1 MTVLLAA
8 RRVSKSFGG
17 VHALR
22 QVDFELRA
30 GEVHALV
37 GQNGAGKS
45 TLIKILSGAL
55 QADSGQVLYE
65 GRPVHLASPKVAQ
78 DMGIATVYQDP
89 LVYPDLNVIENIFM
103 GRELRDRWGHVDWTS
118 QRARASELF
127 QDLGIAPTFLEEPI
141 GRLSLGL
148 QQLVLIAKA
157 LSYASKVIILDEPT
171 AILTQGETERLFG
184 VVRRLRDARLGV
196 VYISHRLEEL
206 PLIADRVTVM
216 KDGEVRGTFPIAEA
230 SRDRVIDLM
239 AGPVA
244 RGGPGARSRPGEV
257 VLAVEDLAVP
267 PRVRDVS
274 FEVRRGEILGMFG
287 LVGSG
292 RTDIAHALF
301 GLVRPSRGTILLEG
315 QRVSLRDPA
324 DALAR
329 GIAYLPEDRKAQGLF
344 LRMPVRSELSVA
356 ILRWLR
362 RLLGLVDTSEE
373 DRTARSLVTS
383 LAIRTPGL
391 DAPTSQLSG
400 GNQQKV
406 LLGRWLARRP
416 RVLILDEP
424 TRGVDVAAK
433 EEIHDRIVQLASS
446 GVAVILITS
455 ELPEVLRLAD
465 RVLVMHEG
473 RLVALL
479 DREEATSEAVL
490 RAATGERTAYAGS
503 PP

>member
-1 MTVLLAA
+1 M
-8 RRVSKSFGG
+8 
-17 VHALR
+17 
-22 QVDFELRA
+22 
-30 GEVHALV
+30 
-37 GQNGAGKS
+37 
-45 TLIKILSGAL
+45 
-55 QADSGQVLYE
+55 
-65 GRPVHLASPKVAQ
+65 
-78 DMGIATVYQDP
+78 
-89 LVYPDLNVIENIFM
+89 
-103 GRELRDRWGHVDWTS
+103 
-118 QRARASELF
+118 
-127 QDLGIAPTFLEEPI
+127 
-141 GRLSLGL
+141 
-148 QQLVLIAKA
+148 
-157 LSYASKVIILDEPT
+157 
-171 AILTQGETERLFG
+171 
-184 VVRRLRDARLGV
+184 
-196 VYISHRLEEL
+196 
-206 PLIADRVTVM
+206 
-216 KDGEVRGTFPIAEA
+216 
-230 SRDRVIDLM
+230 
-239 AGPVA
+239 
-244 RGGPGARSRPGEV
+244 
-257 VLAVEDLAVP
+257 
-267 PRVRDVS
+267 
-274 FEVRRGEILGMFG
+274 
-287 LVGSG
+287 
-292 RTDIAHALF
+292 
-301 GLVRPSRGTILLEG
+301 
-315 QRVSLRDPA
+315 
-324 DALAR
+324 
-329 GIAYLPEDRKAQGLF
+329 
-344 LRMPVRSELSVA
+344 A

>member
-1 MTVLLAA
+1 VTVLLAA

-362 RLLGLVDTSEE
+362 RLLGLV
-373 DRTARSLVTS
+373 TS

>member
-1 MTVLLAA
+1 MTILLAA
-8 RRVSKSFGG
+8 DKVSKSFGG

-55 QADSGQVLYE
+55 LADTGQISYE
-65 GRPVHLASPKVAQ
+65 GRRVHLSSPKVAQ

-89 LVYPDLNVIENIFM
+89 LVYPELNAMENIFM
-103 GRELRDRWGHVDWTS
+103 GRELRDRFGHVDWRAQH
-118 QRARASELF
+118 QRATQLFTEL
-127 QDLGIAPTFLEEPI
+127 GVAPTFLLEPM
-141 GRLSLGL
+141 GRLSIGL

-171 AILTQGETERLFG
+171 AILTQGETERLFT

-196 VYISHRLEEL
+196 IYISHRIEEL
-206 PLIADRVTVM
+206 FAIADRVTVM
-216 KDGEVRGTFPIAEA
+216 KDSEVRGTFTAAEI
-230 SRDRVIDLM
+230 SRDRLIDLM
-239 AGPVA
+239 AGHVA
-244 RGGPGARSRPGEV
+244 RAEMQAGRRIGDPILTVRGLV
-257 VLAVEDLAVP
+257 VP
-267 PRVRDVS
+267 PRVKGVS
-274 FEVRRGEILGMFG
+274 FDLRRGEVLGMFG

-301 GLVRPSRGTILLEG
+301 GITQPSEGTITFENAD
-315 QRVSLRDPA
+315 VSVADPQ
-324 DALAR
+324 DALGK

-344 LRMPVRSELSVA
+344 LRLPVRFELSAA

-362 RLLGLVDTSEE
+362 RFLGAVDRAQEERTGRDLV
-373 DRTARSLVTS
+373 AA

-391 DAPTSQLSG
+391 ETPANALSG

-406 LLGRWLARRP
+406 LLGRWLARQP
-416 RVLILDEP
+416 KILILDEP

-433 EEIHDRIVQLASS
+433 EEIHDRIFQLAAG
-446 GVAVILITS
+446 GVAIIVISS
-455 ELPEVLRLAD
+455 ELPEILKVSD
-465 RVLVMHEG
+465 RILVMHEG
-473 RLVALL
+473 HVTAVL
-479 DREEATSEAVL
+479 DRSEATSEALL
-490 RAATGERTAYAGS
+490 RAATGERREYAGT
-503 PP
+503 PA

>member
-1 MTVLLAA
+1 M
-8 RRVSKSFGG
+8 SKSFGG
-17 VHALR
+17 VQALR
-22 QVDFELRA
+22 RVDFELRA

-55 QADSGQVLYE
+55 AADSGQVLYE

-89 LVYPDLNVIENIFM
+89 LVYPDLNVVENIFM
-103 GRELRDRWGHVDWTS
+103 GRELRDRFGHVDWGRQR
-118 QRARASELF
+118 QRAAQIFE
-127 QDLGIAPTFLEEPI
+127 DLGVPPTFLDEPV

-184 VVRRLRDARLGV
+184 VVRRLRDAQLGV
-196 VYISHRLEEL
+196 LYISHRLEEL
-206 PLIADRVTVM
+206 PLIADRVTVL
-216 KDGEVRGTFPIAEA
+216 KDGEVRGTFPVSQV
-230 SRDRVIDLM
+230 SRDQLIALM

-244 RGGPGARSRPGEV
+244 RGELGERARPGEV
-257 VLAVEDLAVP
+257 VLAVHDLVVP
-267 PRVRDVS
+267 PRVRGVS
-274 FEVRRGEILGMFG
+274 FELRRGEVLGMFG

-292 RTDIAHALF
+292 RTEIAHALF
-301 GLVRPSRGTILLEG
+301 GLARPTGGTVLLEG
-315 QRVSLRDPA
+315 REVSFRSPA
-324 DALAR
+324 DALR
-329 GIAYLPEDRKAQGLF
+329 KGVAYLPEDRKTQGLF
-344 LRMPVRSELSVA
+344 LRLPVRAELSVA

-362 RLLGLVDTSEE
+362 RLLGLLDRPEE
-373 DRTARSLVTS
+373 DRAARALVSS

-391 DAPTSQLSG
+391 DALSSQLSG

-416 RVLILDEP
+416 TILILDEP

-433 EEIHDRIVQLASS
+433 EEIHDRIHRLARS
-446 GVAVILITS
+446 GVAVIVITS
-455 ELPEVLRLAD
+455 ELPEVLTVSD
-465 RVLVMHEG
+465 RILVMHEG
-473 RLVALL
+473 RVAALL
-479 DREEATSEAVL
+479 DRSVATSDAVL
-490 RAATGERTAYAGS
+490 RAATGERSTHASAL
-503 PP
+503 P